1 MTKNTNNI
9 IYEVEG
15 SLALITINRP
25 ERKNALDSETLEMLN
40 RAMDFAEEDNEIKIS
55 LKNLQKAKSGR
66 RFLI

>member
-40 RAMDFAEEDNEIKIS
+40 GQILSQDTKHFC
-55 LKNLQKAKSGR
+55 
-66 RFLI
+66 

>member
-25 ERKNALDSETLEMLN
+25 ERKNALDSETLKMLN
-40 RAMDFAEEDNEIKIS
+40 RAMDFAE
-55 LKNLQKAKSGR
+55 
-66 RFLI
+66 